1 MQIANYSLP
10 QSRKGEAGAQ
20 VCPRLRGLSRP
31 AASGTRVVPR
41 SAGSGAGGASSA
53 TETGESGSS
62 RLTVSAAL
70 GACALWSSGAA
81 PESHGAGARGVS
93 ASGVRV
99 VARRPPGATSGPR
112 IASSS
117 ATGCSGV
124 RGLSCTRGLGSGTR
138 CSGTLGLGS
147 GTRSRG
153 SRELESG
160 TRRCGSRGLGSG
172 TRRRGTRGL
181 ESSGGA
187 RGSRGATEGGEGG
200 VGGGRGGARTVG
212 TLWNA
217 RAGGAS
223 SGRGWLGSLLLSVA
237 GGGADCSRSS
247 RAARAW
253 QPQQVWSRRLARVS
267 QPFVEQL
274 CRPAARYTLR
284 MYAGDS

>member
-1 MQIANYSLP
+1 MQLANYSLP

-31 AASGTRVVPR
+31 AASGTRVVRR
-41 SAGSGAGGASSA
+41 SAGSGAGGASTA

-62 RLTVSAAL
+62 RLTVSTAL

-124 RGLSCTRGLGSGTR
+124 RGLSCTRAADL
-138 CSGTLGLGS
+138 
-147 GTRSRG
+147 
-153 SRELESG
+153 RELESG

-200 VGGGRGGARTVG
+200 VGGERGGARTVG

-237 GGGADCSRSS
+237 SGGADSSRSS
-247 RAARAW
+247 RAVRAW
-253 QPQQVWSRRLARVS
+253 QPPQVR
-267 QPFVEQL
+267 
-274 CRPAARYTLR
+274 
-284 MYAGDS
+284 